1 MQFRDLKSQYRALKP
16 QMDEAIQ
23 AVLDSSDYI
32 AGDQVE
38 ELEKELAEYVG
49 VKNCVSCGNGTDAL
63 VLALKAWGIGAGDA
77 VRACG
82 DSIPGA
88 CRKRRT
94 AVRRVRSGSTGEQQH
109 DLREDRGCR
118 QLYESA

>member
-63 VLALKAWGIGAGDA
+63 VLALKAWNRSRGCGICTGSYIFLFRR
-77 VRACG
+77 VCG
-82 DSIPGA
+82 ICGSNSG
-88 CRKRRT
+88 
-94 AVRRVRSGSTGEQQH
+94 VRR
-109 DLREDRGCR
+109 C
-118 QLYESA
+118 A

>member
-1 MQFRDLKSQYRALKP
+1 M
-16 QMDEAIQ
+16 
-23 AVLDSSDYI
+23 LDSSDYI

-77 VRACG
+77 VFVPDHTFFSSAESVAFVEQLRCSQMCMRIPSTSMWRAW
-82 DSIPGA
+82 SVA
-88 CRKRRT
+88 F
-94 AVRRVRSGSTGEQQH
+94 
-109 DLREDRGCR
+109 R
-118 QLYESA
+118 Q

>member
-32 AGDQVE
+32 AGDQVD

-77 VRACG
+77 VFVPDHTFFSSGEHRALH
-82 DSIPGA
+82 
-88 CRKRRT
+88 
-94 AVRRVRSGSTGEQQH
+94 SGSDQRRKIKAEGHGSRRPVRTSG
-109 DLREDRGCR
+109 
-118 QLYESA
+118 

>member
-38 ELEKELAEYVG
+38 ELEKELEE
-49 VKNCVSCGNGTDAL
+49 
-63 VLALKAWGIGAGDA
+63 A
-77 VRACG
+77 VRKARVG
-82 DSIPGA
+82 GL
-88 CRKRRT
+88 T
-94 AVRRVRSGSTGEQQH
+94 AKEI
-109 DLREDRGCR
+109 RESFEIIMEDEIC
-118 QLYESA
+118 

>member
-77 VRACG
+77 VFVQIIHFSLPQSLWHLWEQLRCSQMCMRIPSTSMWRAW
-82 DSIPGA
+82 SVA
-88 CRKRRT
+88 F
-94 AVRRVRSGSTGEQQH
+94 
-109 DLREDRGCR
+109 R
-118 QLYESA
+118 Q

>member
-63 VLALKAWGIGAGDA
+63 VLALKAWGN
-77 VRACG
+77 
-82 DSIPGA
+82 
-88 CRKRRT
+88 RR
-94 AVRRVRSGSTGEQQH
+94 
-109 DLREDRGCR
+109 RGCGICTGSYIFLFGRVCGICGSQLRCSQMCMRIPSTSMWRAWSVAFR
-118 QLYESA
+118 Q